1 MDDHLLRAAFADLNL
16 VKTNEFVIC
25 FTNHKLVY
33 FDLGT
38 SVCLERLYRR
48 VWIST
53 NNVRA
58 QSILHNDSRQFGV
71 AYGRDFERIL
81 GNALRGRHRELTT
94 MPLCQGTAKSGA
106 KAALVSKYQR
116 PLFDGALRIS
126 LRNQI
131 AEVAR
136 ITNF

>member
-48 VWIST
+48 VCIST

-58 QSILHNDSRQFGV
+58 QSILHNDSRQLGV
-71 AYGRDFERIL
+71 ADGRDFERIL
-81 GNALRGRHRELTT
+81 GNALRGRHRSRRCRFVRALQIRSESGFGICI
-94 MPLCQGTAKSGA
+94 PKTA
-106 KAALVSKYQR
+106 V
-116 PLFDGALRIS
+116 
-126 LRNQI
+126 
-131 AEVAR
+131 
-136 ITNF
+136 

>member
-1 MDDHLLRAAFADLNL
+1 

-71 AYGRDFERIL
+71 ADGRDFERIFL
-81 GNALRGRHRELTT
+81 GNALRGRHREFTGDAAL
-94 MPLCQGTAKSGA
+94 SGHCKIRSESGSGIEIP
-106 KAALVSKYQR
+106 KAAV
-116 PLFDGALRIS
+116 
-126 LRNQI
+126 
-131 AEVAR
+131 
-136 ITNF
+136 